1 LINESDV
8 DDIANE
14 RPEAQQKT
22 KSRTKTMQTDNNF
35 FMRKF

>member
-22 KSRTKTMQTDNNF
+22 KSRTENNAN
-35 FMRKF
+35 RKKNFYA